1 MSSGKVES
9 IRCSDFGI
17 KFRCDAMHACKKKRS
32 LYKGLVLDKRS
43 SERKE
48 DRKITDLSANMF
60 SVMISF
66 ESGRAT
72 LPLTHRD
79 IGVRIGKNVSRS
91 PLAE

>member
-1 MSSGKVES
+1 MP
-9 IRCSDFGI
+9 C
-17 KFRCDAMHACKKKRS
+17 MQKKKRS
-32 LYKGLVLDKRS
+32 LYKGLVLDKRT

-66 ESGRAT
+66 ESAQAT

>member
-1 MSSGKVES
+1 
-9 IRCSDFGI
+9 
-17 KFRCDAMHACKKKRS
+17 MHAKKKEAS
-32 LYKGLVLDKRS
+32 TKDWFLDKRTG
-43 SERKE
+43 ERKE

-66 ESGRAT
+66 ESAQAT